1 MEIEMKTRAVR
12 LHGAED
18 LRVDEFELP
27 DIREDEILARV
38 VVDSLCPSTYKAAK
52 LATTHKRVPPDIAE
66 NPIIVGHE
74 FCGEFVRVGAK
85 LSGRFWPGQKFTVQP
100 AMNYRGSM
108 AAAGY
113 SFPYY
118 GGDATYIIIPPE
130 VMETDCLFVYGGD
143 SFFAGALAE
152 PFSCV
157 VGTFHAMYHHAE
169 PGKYRHEMGI
179 KEGGSMALL
188 AGGGP
193 MGLSVIE
200 YILNCD
206 RKPSRLIVTDIA
218 EARLERAGEILS
230 VEYAAERGVELKYLN
245 TKNCADP
252 DAELMAF
259 SEGRGF
265 DDVLVFAPVASLVE
279 QADRILAVD
288 GCLNFFAGPA
298 DPEFSARLNFFK
310 VHYSRTHLVG
320 TTGGNNEDMREA
332 LDMMSRGKI
341 NPAILVT
348 HIGGL
353 NCVPETTLNLPYIPG
368 GKKLI
373 YTGIDLPLTAIEDF
387 PRLGE
392 HNPFFAGLAEITE
405 ANNRLWCDK
414 AEKYLLKHFKQI

>member
-1 MEIEMKTRAVR
+1 
-12 LHGAED
+12 
-18 LRVDEFELP
+18 
-27 DIREDEILARV
+27 
-38 VVDSLCPSTYKAAK
+38 
-52 LATTHKRVPPDIAE
+52 
-66 NPIIVGHE
+66 
-74 FCGEFVRVGAK
+74 
-85 LSGRFWPGQKFTVQP
+85 
-100 AMNYRGSM
+100 M